1 VTSGRVTVIIIAAA
15 LVAIVAIVVSGIDFG
30 GGDDDS
36 GSGGNEAAQTTGQDQ
51 PEAADPEEPEDED
64 DAEEPAEPEKAELP
78 ENPDDTRGS
87 DDFAL
92 TRPANLRRA
101 LAVLDE
107 RRREVEG
114 VFDGLRVA
122 PGRIDTVI
130 VHPDDRRTNIQVRP
144 DFAISF
150 ESTHDFPTQADF
162 RKGGLSARDVDVSAP
177 ARLLRGADR
186 LRPGGSAAE
195 DVDYCVI
202 GKDIIDFNV
211 DISCYM
217 RIRTARPRA
226 FLKEQGEALR
236 AIG

>member
-1 VTSGRVTVIIIAAA
+1 MIAAA
-15 LVAIVAIVVSGIDFG
+15 AAVAIVALLASGVDFG
-30 GGDDDS
+30 GGNDDD
-36 GSGGNEAAQTTGQDQ
+36 GGGGGDSSS
-51 PEAADPEEPEDED
+51 PVAADTTP
-64 DAEEPAEPEKAELP
+64 AQAEPEQAEPEQP

-87 DDFAL
+87 DDVAL

-107 RRREVEG
+107 RRRAVEG
-114 VFDGLRVA
+114 VFDGLRIA

-130 VHPDDRRTNIQVRP
+130 IHPDDRRTNIQVRP
-144 DFAISF
+144 DFEVSF

-162 RKGGLSARDVDVSAP
+162 RKGGLSADEVDATSP
-177 ARLLRGADR
+177 SRLLRGADR
-186 LRPGGSAAE
+186 LRPGGDASE

-202 GKDIIDFNV
+202 GKDIIEFTV

-226 FLKEQGEALR
+226 FLKEKGEPLR